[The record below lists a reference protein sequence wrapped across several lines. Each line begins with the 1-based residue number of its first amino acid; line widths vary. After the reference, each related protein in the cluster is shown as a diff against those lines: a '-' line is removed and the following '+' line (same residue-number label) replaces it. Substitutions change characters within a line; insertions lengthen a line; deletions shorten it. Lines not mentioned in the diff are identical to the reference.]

1 MCGTLQ
7 FSDNR
12 EKPEYFYL
20 EIDHN
25 TQSFIQ
31 KLFFFFFHFVLQ
43 AVWGVE
49 LGETIWR
56 FCGDG
61 IMLKLILSSV
71 RERKRKRTDLDTDK
85 AP

>member
-31 KLFFFFFHFVLQ
+31 KLFFFFSLCLASSMGSRIRRNNLEVL
-43 AVWGVE
+43 WGRNNVKAH
-49 LGETIWR
+49 TQQ
-56 FCGDG
+56 C
-61 IMLKLILSSV
+61 
-71 RERKRKRTDLDTDK
+71 KRKEEEKDRFRHR
-85 AP
+85 

>member
-31 KLFFFFFHFVLQ
+31 KLFFFFHFVLQ

-61 IMLKLILSSV
+61 IMLKLIFSSV